1 MCDVCRIQQG
11 EETGK
16 AVIRPEVKHA
26 GRNIFWVFQGKGYQ
40 AELMKGY
47 LWAPMMDKSGNSPAH
62 WTMLENV
69 KEGDI
74 IFHGVAGGILAISVA
89 CLRWFESRIKDG
101 IVLGRQ
107 VNCKTIIVNNS
118 IILNLYKDQIVST
131 CSKFKY
137 QPFDKNGDGRQGYLF
152 DLNDKLAGIFAREL
166 VKLNPNLVNQIE
178 GFSNL
183 LYL

>member
-1 MCDVCRIQQG
+1 MIYQQQG

-89 CLRWFESRIKDG
+89 YSALYFFCLFPFFAIKICTPKVCSTFG
-101 IVLGRQ
+101 VY
-107 VNCKTIIVNNS
+107 IIIS
-118 IILNLYKDQIVST
+118 SYFFIIT
-131 CSKFKY
+131 
-137 QPFDKNGDGRQGYLF
+137 YLF
-152 DLNDKLAGIFAREL
+152 LKQSSFTKNE
-166 VKLNPNLVNQIE
+166 PNK
-178 GFSNL
+178 
-183 LYL
+183 